1 VLDLAHDDGRQAAA
15 ACYPWLLRQQTC
27 PGSQFASVTLTA
39 AAEGIKVLQDD

>member
-1 VLDLAHDDGRQAAA
+1 MLSLAPEAADV
-15 ACYPWLLRQQTC
+15 